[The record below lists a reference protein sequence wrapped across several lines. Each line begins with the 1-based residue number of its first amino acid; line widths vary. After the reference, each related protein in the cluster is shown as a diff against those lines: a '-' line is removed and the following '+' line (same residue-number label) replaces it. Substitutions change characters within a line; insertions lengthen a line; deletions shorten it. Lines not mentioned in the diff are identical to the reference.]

1 MARVL
6 VLLRIL
12 PKDANITPDHLL
24 GKIKEVLPEKYQ
36 IMRHQSEP
44 IAFGLE
50 ALRMIVVIPE
60 EAGGTETLEQVISNV
75 EEVSQVDVL
84 SVSRVIE

>member
-12 PKDANITPDHLL
+12 PKDADISPNHLL
-24 GKIKEVLPEKYQ
+24 EKIREVLPEKYQ
-36 IMRHQSEP
+36 IIRHQSEP

-50 ALRMIVVIPE
+50 ALRMVVVIPE
-60 EAGGTETLEQVISNV
+60 EAGGTETLEQVISGIK
-75 EEVSQVDVL
+75 EVSQVDVL